1 MAGVLDLNVDIGSGR
16 LSGVADHPV
25 ASLNL
30 STHHPSTHGLI
41 RLHLQ
46 LDDEI
51 IVAARTEIGY
61 MHRGAEKLLESRDY
75 RQGLALTNRHD
86 WLGAF
91 SGELGY
97 ALAVESM
104 LGLDVPERAQWLRT
118 GVAELS
124 RIISHLYFLDYFPV
138 ESVAATHEIDDTYPP
153 GVSAMSLED
162 QTRAA
167 SHRERAQQLL
177 EALTGGRVHPMY
189 VQIGGLRQDVP
200 AGWLTELTSFISI
213 TRAQFDHIAPYLDI
227 DYITEQLRSMG
238 VISNA
243 LAMAHGASGAV
254 GRASGVD
261 VDLRRDQPYAAYA
274 ELGDAVKVMT
284 AEDGDVLSRLL
295 LLRAQIQVSLDI
307 LERCV
312 AKLDQLHGPINV
324 ALPKTLRAP
333 EGIHYGWSET
343 PLGIGGYLVVSH
355 GEKTPWRVHMRTPSF
370 AHAALLSDIL
380 VGEPIGNLAP
390 IVGSLFVITGDA
402 DR

>member
-1 MAGVLDLNVDIGSGR
+1 VAGVLDLIVDIGSGR
-16 LSGVADHPV
+16 LSGVAGHPV

-46 LDDEI
+46 VDDGI

-118 GVAELS
+118 VVAELS

-138 ESVAATHEIDDTYPP
+138 ESVVAADDVDPHRANAT
-153 GVSAMSLED
+153 SLQE
-162 QTRAA
+162 RAPLLPL
-167 SHRERAQQLL
+167 RERAQQLL

-189 VQIGGLRQDVP
+189 VQVGGLRQDVP
-200 AGWLTELTSFISI
+200 TGWLHDLASFITSV
-213 TRAQFDHIAPYLDI
+213 RDHADLIAPYLNVDS
-227 DYITEQLRSMG
+227 ITARLRSTG
-238 VISNA
+238 VISKERA
-243 LAMAHGASGAV
+243 LAHGASGAV

-261 VDLRRDQPYAAYA
+261 ADLRRDHPYAAYA
-274 ELGDAVKVMT
+274 ELGDALKVIT
-284 AEDGDVLSRLL
+284 VEGGDVLSRLL
-295 LLRAQIQVSLDI
+295 LLRAQIVVSLDI

-312 AKLDQLHGPINV
+312 GVLENIDGPINV

-370 AHAALLSDIL
+370 AHAALLGDIV